1 MHPLDGAKVN
11 SYKAIEE
18 NQLFLFLVIRLKIRQ
33 SCGFGILNWS
43 QITSLVG
50 IFFSRVDHKTHQ
62 AVCSLKEYKTNR
74 KPRTP
79 FTTMQILYLSF
90 VERTRVKI
98 WPQEAKQDKFQ
109 LDAGSRA
116 ILYSGFSCIAVP
128 CSASQQGGSAG
139 ICRLY
144 RSYKDK
150 HSFPAAHV
158 VIILVTL
165 ANIAW

>member
-1 MHPLDGAKVN
+1 
-11 SYKAIEE
+11 
-18 NQLFLFLVIRLKIRQ
+18 LKLTLKSVFR
-33 SCGFGILNWS
+33 
-43 QITSLVG
+43 LVG
-50 IFFSRVDHKTHQ
+50 FTVSSECFIS
-62 AVCSLKEYKTNR
+62 YKTNR

-150 HSFPAAHV
+150 PVWPVSK
-158 VIILVTL
+158 IILPIPKQIPRPTICAVIPT
-165 ANIAW
+165 IH

>member
-1 MHPLDGAKVN
+1 
-11 SYKAIEE
+11 S
-18 NQLFLFLVIRLKIRQ
+18 KI
-33 SCGFGILNWS
+33 NM
-43 QITSLVG
+43 
-50 IFFSRVDHKTHQ
+50 KTQ
-62 AVCSLKEYKTNR
+62 MCSLKKYKINC

-79 FTTMQILYLSF
+79 FTTMQILALERTFLQRQYLSF
-90 VERTRVKI
+90 MERTHVKI

-109 LDAGSRA
+109 LAAGSRA

-144 RSYKDK
+144 RSYKGK

-158 VIILVTL
+158 VMQASPANYEVTHQQIQAGKSHL
-165 ANIAW
+165 SHVKSVVEM

>member
-1 MHPLDGAKVN
+1 W
-11 SYKAIEE
+11 
-18 NQLFLFLVIRLKIRQ
+18 F
-33 SCGFGILNWS
+33 
-43 QITSLVG
+43 ITSLVG

-158 VIILVTL
+158 VMQASPANYEVTHQQIQAGKCHL
-165 ANIAW
+165 SHVKSVVKM